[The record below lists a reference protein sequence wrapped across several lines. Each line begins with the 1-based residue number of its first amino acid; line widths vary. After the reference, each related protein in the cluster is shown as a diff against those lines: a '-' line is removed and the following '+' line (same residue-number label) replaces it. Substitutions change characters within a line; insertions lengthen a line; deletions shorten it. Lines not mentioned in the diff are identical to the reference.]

1 MYDFFLFFH
10 FSSNE
15 DCSYDH
21 YCLYCVF
28 CIFCSWLETN
38 TPYYYSECVRVL
50 GPVMEQG
57 LEKAKSAAVF
67 ISENTSRFIVW
78 VKETTPLVIEWVRPW
93 LQLHLTLNI

>member
-1 MYDFFLFFH
+1 MYGFF
-10 FSSNE
+10 FSSIFPLMKIAVMIIIV
-15 DCSYDH
+15 CI
-21 YCLYCVF
+21 VF

-50 GPVMEQG
+50 GPVTEQG